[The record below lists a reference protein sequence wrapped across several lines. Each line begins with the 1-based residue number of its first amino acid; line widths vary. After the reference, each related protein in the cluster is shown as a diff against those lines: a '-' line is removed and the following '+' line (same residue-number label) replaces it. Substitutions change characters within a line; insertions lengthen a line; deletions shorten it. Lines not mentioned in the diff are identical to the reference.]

1 MNSFFTEKKMIA
13 FCSRFNITKIKTIM
27 NSNSNSITIVKP
39 NHYLNMFQFYKQKYS
54 TKSNINLNFNF
65 DTNSDKKRGTKRK
78 FSEAFL

>member
-1 MNSFFTEKKMIA
+1 MYSFFTEKMITIC
-13 FCSRFNITKIKTIM
+13 FLFYITKIKTIM
-27 NSNSNSITIVKP
+27 NSNSNINTIVKP

-54 TKSNINLNFNF
+54 TKSNINFNF

>member
-1 MNSFFTEKKMIA
+1 MIT
-13 FCSRFNITKIKTIM
+13 FCSLFYITKIKTITKTIM
-27 NSNSNSITIVKP
+27 NSNSNTIVKP

-65 DTNSDKKRGTKRK
+65 DTNCDKKRGTKRK

>member
-1 MNSFFTEKKMIA
+1 MITIC
-13 FCSRFNITKIKTIM
+13 FLFYITKIKTIM
-27 NSNSNSITIVKP
+27 NSNSNSNTIVKP

-54 TKSNINLNFNF
+54 TKSNINFNFNF

>member
-1 MNSFFTEKKMIA
+1 
-13 FCSRFNITKIKTIM
+13 M
-27 NSNSNSITIVKP
+27 NSNSNTIVKP
-39 NHYLNMFQFYKQKYS
+39 NHYLNMFQFYKQKYSNS